1 MEIDMRYIKA
11 LVLLVVAAVMAR
23 EYGVA
28 SAAEKKPEFDPG
40 RFEYENSCAACHG
53 VDGKGRGTLADS
65 LKKAPSDLTTLAK
78 RNNGVLP
85 VDRLYAWIDGRET
98 VSGHGDRAMP
108 IWGRRYS
115 SDSVEAAEYYF
126 DRPRGAS
133 VELDMY
139 VRTRILALIDYLN
152 RIQAK

>member
-1 MEIDMRYIKA
+1 MELKMKCHKP
-11 LVLLVVAAVMAR
+11 LVLVMAAIMAAGF
-23 EYGVA
+23 EVA
-28 SAAEKKPEFDPG
+28 SAAEKKPEFDLG
-40 RFEYENSCAACHG
+40 KSEYQNSCAACHG
-53 VDGKGRGTLADS
+53 ADGKGGGAVASS

-85 VDRLYAWIDGRET
+85 VDRLYAWIDGREAI
-98 VSGHGDRAMP
+98 GAHGERAMP
-108 IWGRRYS
+108 IWGKRYS
-115 SDSVEAAEYYF
+115 SDSAEFAEYF
-126 DRPRGAS
+126 SDKPRGAW

>member
-1 MEIDMRYIKA
+1 MECGKSLA
-11 LVLLVVAAVMAR
+11 LVVAAVMTA
-23 EYGVA
+23 GQDVA
-28 SAAEKKPEFDPG
+28 FAADKKPEFDPG
-40 RFEYENSCAACHG
+40 RYEYENSCAACHG
-53 VDGKGRGTLADS
+53 VNGKGGGAVAGS

-98 VSGHGDRAMP
+98 TGAHGERAMP
-108 IWGRRYS
+108 VWGRRYS
-115 SDSVEAAEYYF
+115 SESAELAEYFF
-126 DRPRGAS
+126 DKPRGAT

-139 VRTRILALIDYLN
+139 VRSRILALIDYLN